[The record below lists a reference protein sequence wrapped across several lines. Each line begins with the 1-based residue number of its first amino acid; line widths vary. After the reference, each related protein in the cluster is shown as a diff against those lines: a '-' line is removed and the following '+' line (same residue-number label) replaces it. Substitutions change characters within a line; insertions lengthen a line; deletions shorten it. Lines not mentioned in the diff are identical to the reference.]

1 MKQLTILCLCLLLA
15 FVVVPPMA
23 ADAVPPEQGLQAS
36 GELNPAAVNP
46 QQEATSSYVNTI
58 ITSTPNADGSII
70 HVVQEGETLW
80 AIALAYGLTGAEI
93 MTNSGN
99 SPLATDVYAGQIL
112 IIRLANPATA
122 TLTLTPTPTRITP
135 QPTQLRPSLTPIP
148 SHTPL
153 PTPTETPVPPILQRA
168 FADGKTVGLVLA
180 GLSAVGV
187 LIVLMFGFLKKA
199 K

>member
-1 MKQLTILCLCLLLA
+1 MKKIIALCICVLLA
-15 FVVVPPMA
+15 EVLIPPMA
-23 ADAVPPEQGLQAS
+23 ADALPLEHGLQSS

-70 HVVQEGETLW
+70 HVVREGETLW
-80 AIALAYGLTGAEI
+80 AIAVAYGLTGAEI

-135 QPTQLRPSLTPIP
+135 QPTQLRPSLTPVP
-148 SHTPL
+148 SHTPQ
-153 PTPTETPVPPILQRA
+153 PTPTDTAVPPLYQRA
-168 FADGKTVGLVLA
+168 FADGKTVGLALA
-180 GLSAVGV
+180 GISAVGALVV
-187 LIVLMFGFLKKA
+187 LVFGFLKKER
-199 K
+199 

>member
-23 ADAVPPEQGLQAS
+23 ADAFPPEQGLQAS
-36 GELNPAAVNP
+36 GELNLAAVNP

-135 QPTQLRPSLTPIP
+135 QPTQLRPSLTPMP

>member
-1 MKQLTILCLCLLLA
+1 
-15 FVVVPPMA
+15 
-23 ADAVPPEQGLQAS
+23 
-36 GELNPAAVNP
+36 
-46 QQEATSSYVNTI
+46 
-58 ITSTPNADGSII
+58 
-70 HVVQEGETLW
+70 
-80 AIALAYGLTGAEI
+80 

-99 SPLATDVYAGQIL
+99 SPLATDVYAGQHS

-168 FADGKTVGLVLA
+168 SRMRERPS
-180 GLSAVGV
+180 GLSWQQA
-187 LIVLMFGFLKKA
+187 
-199 K
+199 

>member
-1 MKQLTILCLCLLLA
+1 MKKSIILCLCLITALCL
-15 FVVVPPMA
+15 VPPLA
-23 ADAVPPEQGLQAS
+23 ADARAPKTVLPER
-36 GELNPAAVNP
+36 AALNP
-46 QQEATSSYVNTI
+46 QQEATSNYVNTI

-70 HVVQEGETLW
+70 HVVKEGETLW

>member
-36 GELNPAAVNP
+36 GELNLAAVNP

-135 QPTQLRPSLTPIP
+135 QPTQLRPSLTPMP

>member
-1 MKQLTILCLCLLLA
+1 MKKIIVLCLCLLLA
-15 FVVVPPMA
+15 LAVVPPMA
-23 ADAVPPEQGLQAS
+23 AKALSPGRGSQA
-36 GELNPAAVNP
+36 PAALNP

-70 HVVQEGETLW
+70 HIVREGETLW
-80 AIALAYGLTGAEI
+80 AIAMAYGLTGTEI

-112 IIRLANPATA
+112 IIRLPNPATA

-135 QPTQLRPSLTPIP
+135 QPTQPRPSLTPVP
-148 SHTPL
+148 SHTPQ
-153 PTPTETPVPPILQRA
+153 PIPTETPVPPVFQRA

-187 LIVLMFGFLKKA
+187 LVVLVFGFLKKA

>member
-1 MKQLTILCLCLLLA
+1 MKQLTILCLFLLLA
-15 FVVVPPMA
+15 LVVVPPMA
-23 ADAVPPEQGLQAS
+23 ADAFPAEQGLQAS

>member
-1 MKQLTILCLCLLLA
+1 MKKLIILCLCLVLA
-15 FVVVPPMA
+15 LAVFPPIA
-23 ADAVPPEQGLQAS
+23 AKALSPKQGVQAPLAVL
-36 GELNPAAVNP
+36 P

-135 QPTQLRPSLTPIP
+135 QPTQLRPSLTPVP
-148 SHTPL
+148 SYTPQ
-153 PTPTETPVPPILQRA
+153 PTPTKTPVPPLYQRA
-168 FADGKTVGLVLA
+168 FADGKTVGRVLA
-180 GLSAVGV
+180 GLSAVGALVV
-187 LIVLMFGFLKKA
+187 LVFGFLKKDH
-199 K
+199 